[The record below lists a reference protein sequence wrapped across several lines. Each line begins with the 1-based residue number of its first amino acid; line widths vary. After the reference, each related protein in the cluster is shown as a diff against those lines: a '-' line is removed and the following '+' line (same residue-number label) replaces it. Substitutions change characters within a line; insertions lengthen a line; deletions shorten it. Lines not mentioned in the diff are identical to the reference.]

1 MKLEESWDESC
12 VCIPCFLACVF
23 ATTCLSCLTSFASQI
38 AFLNLVALNAV
49 PRSAN
54 LVATFPQ
61 GCLSLSL
68 LSLLQRRLGCWVGVW
83 QDADVQKAAL
93 LVKSYLSI
101 TRGWTK
107 VFVRECK
114 LGRSIPKDTHQCHH
128 HDVGVGGFASYFMF
142 ANDFHIFVG
151 SGTYCF
157 VLNLP

>member
-1 MKLEESWDESC
+1 MRWVMRMHSLFFGMCVCHNKLILLDIHCLSDCFSESC
-12 VCIPCFLACVF
+12 CFECGSKVREFGCHIP
-23 ATTCLSCLTSFASQI
+23 T
-38 AFLNLVALNAV
+38 
-49 PRSAN
+49 
-54 LVATFPQ
+54 
-61 GCLSLSL
+61 GMSLSPS

-128 HDVGVGGFASYFMF
+128 HDVGVGGFASDFMF

-151 SGTYCF
+151 SGTYLF
-157 VLNLP
+157 VLNLS